1 MRGSRGLRVSGNVI
15 AEELADSY
23 VDANRVVADRPSMAV
38 VARAGPSFEVEVVV
52 PLRRDLA
59 RLVAT

>member
-1 MRGSRGLRVSGNVI
+1 MSGNVI